1 MLIPY
6 SKASDDD
13 LGDDSQLLQLQHN
26 AGAAV
31 GIFIR
36 LGLVFENSKEDRDHL
51 EDQVGG
57 FFSESN
63 INVDSRVKRTYA
75 ILLFFTLK
83 VLS

>member
-1 MLIPY
+1 VLIPY

-36 LGLVFENSKEDRDHL
+36 LGLVFENNKEERDHL
-51 EDQVGG
+51 ED
-57 FFSESN
+57 
-63 INVDSRVKRTYA
+63 
-75 ILLFFTLK
+75 
-83 VLS
+83 